1 MIKKL
6 KIILLAMIMLC
17 LTGCIKKDNY
27 ENISIYTTVYP
38 ITYIT
43 KYLYEDYS
51 EINSIYP
58 NGVDVDTYEISNKK
72 LNDFSKG
79 DLFIYNGLS
88 SEKDIA
94 ADLLNKNKK
103 MDIIDVSQ
111 GLEVKSDISEL
122 WLSPAN
128 FLMMMTNIKNNL
140 KEYITNKTILDN
152 IDKKYDDLK
161 VQISEIDAELS
172 LMADNASNKTIIVA
186 SNAFKFLEKYGFEVI
201 SVSTEDENSNTNI
214 SKAKKYFT
222 SKENTYLFMLDNM
235 EENDTIKSLKESGAT
250 TQVIE
255 RLLTLSEEDSK
266 NGTDYIS
273 YIKDILDIIKAEV
286 Y

>member
-1 MIKKL
+1 MLGIV
-6 KIILLAMIMLC
+6 MLC

-38 ITYIT
+38 VTYIT
-43 KYLYEDYS
+43 KYLYDDYA

-58 NGVDVDTYEISNKK
+58 NGVDADTYEISNKK

-94 ADLLNKNKK
+94 AELLNKNKK

-140 KEYITNKTILDN
+140 KEYITNKSILDS
-152 IDKKYDDLK
+152 IDKNYDNLK

-172 LMADNASNKTIIVA
+172 LMADNASNKKIIVA
-186 SNAFKFLEKYGFEVI
+186 NNAFKFLEKYGFEVI
-201 SVSTEDENSNTNI
+201 SVSAEDENSNTNI
-214 SKAKKYFT
+214 SRAKKYF
-222 SKENTYLFMLDNM
+222 SAKENTYLFMLDNTA
-235 EENDTIKSLKESGAT
+235 ENETIKSLKDGGAT
-250 TQVIE
+250 EQVVA
-255 RLLTLSEEDSK
+255 RLLTLSEENSK

-273 YIKDILDIIKAEV
+273 YIKDILDIIKKEI

>member
-1 MIKKL
+1 MKKL
-6 KIILLAMIMLC
+6 KIMMLGIVMLC

-38 ITYIT
+38 VTYIT
-43 KYLYEDYS
+43 KYLYDDYA

-58 NGVDVDTYEISNKK
+58 NGVDADTYEISNKK

-94 ADLLNKNKK
+94 AELLNKNKK

-140 KEYITNKTILDN
+140 KEYITNKSILDS
-152 IDKKYDDLK
+152 IDKNYDDLK

-172 LMADNASNKTIIVA
+172 LMADNASNKKIIVA
-186 SNAFKFLEKYGFEVI
+186 NNAFKFLEKYGFEVI
-201 SVSTEDENSNTNI
+201 SVSAEDENSNTNI
-214 SKAKKYFT
+214 SRAKKYF
-222 SKENTYLFMLDNM
+222 SAKENTYLFMLDNTA
-235 EENDTIKSLKESGAT
+235 ENETIKSLKDSGAT
-250 TQVIE
+250 EQVVA
-255 RLLTLSEEDSK
+255 RLLTLSEENSK

-273 YIKDILDIIKAEV
+273 YIKDILDIIKKEI

>member
-1 MIKKL
+1 MKKL
-6 KIILLAMIMLC
+6 KIMMLVIVMLC

-27 ENISIYTTVYP
+27 ENISIYTTIYP
-38 ITYIT
+38 VTYIT
-43 KYLYEDYS
+43 KYLYDDYA

-58 NGVDVDTYEISNKK
+58 NGVDADTYEISNKK

-94 ADLLNKNKK
+94 AELLNKNKK

-111 GLEVKSDISEL
+111 GLEVKSDVSEL

-140 KEYITNKTILDN
+140 KEYITNKSILDS
-152 IDKKYDDLK
+152 IDENYENLK
-161 VQISEIDAELS
+161 VQISEIDAELN
-172 LMADNASNKTIIVA
+172 LMADNASNKKIIVA
-186 SNAFKFLEKYGFEVI
+186 NNAFKFLEKYGFEVI
-201 SVSTEDENSNTNI
+201 SVSAEDENSNTNI
-214 SKAKKYFT
+214 SRAKKYFS
-222 SKENTYLFMLDNM
+222 SKENTYLFMLDNT
-235 EENDTIKSLKESGAT
+235 EENETIKSLKDGGAT
-250 TQVIE
+250 EQVVA
-255 RLLTLSEEDSK
+255 RLLTLSEENSK

-273 YIKDILDIIKAEV
+273 YIKDILDIIKKEV

>member
-1 MIKKL
+1 MKKL
-6 KIILLAMIMLC
+6 KIMMLGIVMLC

-38 ITYIT
+38 VTYIT
-43 KYLYEDYS
+43 KYLYDDYA

-58 NGVDVDTYEISNKK
+58 NGVDADTYEISNKK

-94 ADLLNKNKK
+94 AELLNKNKK

-140 KEYITNKTILDN
+140 KEYITNKSILDS
-152 IDKKYDDLK
+152 IDKNYDNLK
-161 VQISEIDAELS
+161 IQISEIDAELS
-172 LMADNASNKTIIVA
+172 LMADNASNKKIIVA
-186 SNAFKFLEKYGFEVI
+186 NNAFKFLEKYGFEVI
-201 SVSTEDENSNTNI
+201 SVSAEDENSNTNI
-214 SKAKKYFT
+214 SRAKKYF
-222 SKENTYLFMLDNM
+222 SAKENTYLFMLDNTA
-235 EENDTIKSLKESGAT
+235 ENETIKSLKDSGAT
-250 TQVIE
+250 EQVVA
-255 RLLTLSEEDSK
+255 RLLTLSEENSK

-273 YIKDILDIIKAEV
+273 YIKDILDIIKKEI

>member
-1 MIKKL
+1 MKKL
-6 KIILLAMIMLC
+6 KIMMLGIVMLC

-38 ITYIT
+38 VTYIT
-43 KYLYEDYS
+43 KYLYDDYA

-58 NGVDVDTYEISNKK
+58 NGVDADTYEISNKK

-94 ADLLNKNKK
+94 AELLNKNKK

-111 GLEVKSDISEL
+111 GLEVKSDVSEL

-140 KEYITNKTILDN
+140 KEYITNKSILDS
-152 IDKKYDDLK
+152 IDKNYDNLK

-172 LMADNASNKTIIVA
+172 LMADNASNKKIIVA
-186 SNAFKFLEKYGFEVI
+186 NNAFKFLEKYGFEVI
-201 SVSTEDENSNTNI
+201 SVSAEDENSNTNI
-214 SKAKKYFT
+214 SRAKKYF
-222 SKENTYLFMLDNM
+222 SAKENTYLFMLDNTA
-235 EENDTIKSLKESGAT
+235 ENETIKSLKDSGAT
-250 TQVIE
+250 EQVVA
-255 RLLTLSEEDSK
+255 RLLTLSEENSK

-273 YIKDILDIIKAEV
+273 YIKDILDIIKKEV

>member
-1 MIKKL
+1 
-6 KIILLAMIMLC
+6 MLC

-38 ITYIT
+38 VTYIT
-43 KYLYEDYS
+43 KYLYDDYA

-58 NGVDVDTYEISNKK
+58 NGVDADTYEISNKK

-94 ADLLNKNKK
+94 AELLNKNKK

-111 GLEVKSDISEL
+111 GLEVKSDVSEL

-140 KEYITNKTILDN
+140 KEYITNKSILDS
-152 IDKKYDDLK
+152 IDKNYDNLK

-172 LMADNASNKTIIVA
+172 LMADNASNKKIIVA
-186 SNAFKFLEKYGFEVI
+186 NNAFKFLEKYGFEVI
-201 SVSTEDENSNTNI
+201 SVSAEDENSNTNI
-214 SKAKKYFT
+214 SRAKKYF
-222 SKENTYLFMLDNM
+222 SAKENTYLFMLDNTA
-235 EENDTIKSLKESGAT
+235 ENETIKSLKDSGAT
-250 TQVIE
+250 EQVVA
-255 RLLTLSEEDSK
+255 RLLTLSEENSK

-273 YIKDILDIIKAEV
+273 YIKDILDIIKKEV

>member
-1 MIKKL
+1 MKKL
-6 KIILLAMIMLC
+6 KIMMLGIVMLC

-38 ITYIT
+38 VTYIT
-43 KYLYEDYS
+43 KYLYDDYA

-58 NGVDVDTYEISNKK
+58 NGVDADTYEISNKK

-94 ADLLNKNKK
+94 AELLNKNKK

-140 KEYITNKTILDN
+140 KEYITNKSILDS
-152 IDKKYDDLK
+152 IDKNYDNLK

-172 LMADNASNKTIIVA
+172 LMADNASNKKIIVA
-186 SNAFKFLEKYGFEVI
+186 NNAFKFLEKYGFEVI
-201 SVSTEDENSNTNI
+201 SVSAEDENSNTNI
-214 SKAKKYFT
+214 SRAKKYF
-222 SKENTYLFMLDNM
+222 SAKENTYLFMLDNTA
-235 EENDTIKSLKESGAT
+235 ENETIKSLKDGGAT
-250 TQVIE
+250 EQVVA
-255 RLLTLSEEDSK
+255 RLLTLSEENSK

-273 YIKDILDIIKAEV
+273 YIKDILDIIKKEI

>member
-1 MIKKL
+1 MKKL
-6 KIILLAMIMLC
+6 KIMMLGIVMLC

-38 ITYIT
+38 VTYIA
-43 KYLYEDYS
+43 KYLYDDYA

-58 NGVDVDTYEISNKK
+58 NGVDADTYEISNKK

-94 ADLLNKNKK
+94 AELLNKNKK

-111 GLEVKSDISEL
+111 GLEVKSDVSEL

-140 KEYITNKTILDN
+140 KEYITNKSILDS
-152 IDKKYDDLK
+152 IDKNYDNLK

-172 LMADNASNKTIIVA
+172 LMADNASNKKIIVA
-186 SNAFKFLEKYGFEVI
+186 NNAFKFLEKYGFEVI
-201 SVSTEDENSNTNI
+201 SVSAEDENSNTNI
-214 SKAKKYFT
+214 SRAKKYF
-222 SKENTYLFMLDNM
+222 SAKENTYLFMLDNTA
-235 EENDTIKSLKESGAT
+235 ENETIKSLKDSGAT
-250 TQVIE
+250 EQVVA
-255 RLLTLSEEDSK
+255 RLLTLSEENSK

-273 YIKDILDIIKAEV
+273 YIKDILDIIKKEI

>member
-1 MIKKL
+1 MKKL
-6 KIILLAMIMLC
+6 KIMMLGIVMLC

-38 ITYIT
+38 VTYIA
-43 KYLYEDYS
+43 KYLYDDYA

-58 NGVDVDTYEISNKK
+58 NGVDADTYEISNKK

-94 ADLLNKNKK
+94 AELLNKNKK

-111 GLEVKSDISEL
+111 GLEVKSDVSEL

-140 KEYITNKTILDN
+140 KEYITNKSILDS
-152 IDKKYDDLK
+152 IDKNYDNLK

-172 LMADNASNKTIIVA
+172 LMADNASNKKIIVA
-186 SNAFKFLEKYGFEVI
+186 NNAFKFLEKYGFEVI
-201 SVSTEDENSNTNI
+201 SVSAEDENSNTNI
-214 SKAKKYFT
+214 SRAKKYF
-222 SKENTYLFMLDNM
+222 SDKENTYLFMLDNTT
-235 EENDTIKSLKESGAT
+235 ENETIKSLKNSGAT
-250 TQVIE
+250 EQVVA
-255 RLLTLSEEDSK
+255 RLLTLSEENSK

-273 YIKDILDIIKAEV
+273 YIKDILDIIKKEV